1 MGKNERIKIKLKD
14 AKADVY
20 QPSWKSV
27 IIIFMVLV
35 YRVLM
40 RYGVFIFN

>member
-1 MGKNERIKIKLKD
+1 MKKNERLNLKD
-14 AKADVY
+14 TEVDVY

-27 IIIFMVLV
+27 IITFMVLV
-35 YRVLM
+35 YRLLM